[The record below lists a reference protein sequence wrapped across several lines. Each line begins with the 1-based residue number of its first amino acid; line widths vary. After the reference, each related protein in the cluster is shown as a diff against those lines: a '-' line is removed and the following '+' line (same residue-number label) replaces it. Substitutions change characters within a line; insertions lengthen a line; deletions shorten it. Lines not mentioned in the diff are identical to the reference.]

1 MHAVKRAVN
10 FMFVLMF
17 CFGAKYVF
25 LSFVANRF
33 YENVH
38 SMENEIQ
45 VNSDVNSE
53 GFGSVGNDQEKLRVR
68 WALLLFV

>member
-17 CFGAKYVF
+17 CFRCKIC
-25 LSFVANRF
+25 LSHFWRKQI
-33 YENVH
+33 YETMH

-45 VNSDVNSE
+45 VNSDVTSE
-53 GFGSVGNDQEKLRVR
+53 GFGSVGNDQEKLRVMS
-68 WALLLFV
+68 ALLLFV

>member
-17 CFGAKYVF
+17 CFGCKIC
-25 LSFVANRF
+25 LSQFWHEQI

-45 VNSDVNSE
+45 VNRDVHGD
-53 GFGSVGNDQEKLRVR
+53 GFGSVGNDQEKLRVMS
-68 WALLLFV
+68 ALLLFL